1 MIANKLRKRSSLSY
15 LSSIAALGAIS
26 LLTACNLA
34 LVEAPY
40 YNVTEVQ
47 SFKVSGAPSQ
57 VMMLEIVDA
66 NDTLE
71 GQVWATAMSNH
82 GYPPRL
88 TFVTDANDIADNQ
101 TIKPENRVVAVVN
114 PTQATMRDGLCTSP
128 QSAKMD
134 GTADR
139 IIVRF
144 GFCAGDDI
152 ISETRARSEERR
164 VGKECRDRRRP
175 KQRRKKRMAQ
185 ATNMCD
191 TQIND
196 EKKTS
201 D

>member
-1 MIANKLRKRSSLSY
+1 MIANKLRKRSNLSY
-15 LSSIAALGAIS
+15 LSSVAALGAIS

-71 GQVWATAMSNH
+71 DQVWATAMSNH

-88 TFVTDANDIADNQ
+88 TFVTDATDIADNQ

-114 PTQATMRDGLCTSP
+114 PTQATMRDRLCTSP

-144 GFCAGDDI
+144 GFCVGDDI
-152 ISETRARSEERR
+152 ISETRARFTKDQFEEQLFSNADTLSYQLFPRHIR
-164 VGKECRDRRRP
+164 KNDDRHCP
-175 KQRRKKRMAQ
+175 P
-185 ATNMCD
+185 TFTVC
-191 TQIND
+191 
-196 EKKTS
+196 
-201 D
+201 